1 MLLVALHK
9 TADAASF
16 RQTNEVSHVLDP
28 VRPRLHDGEL
38 EGHQTGLP
46 RRLLQPYRSVG
57 TAATQQRS
65 LMENNGGEIED
76 RRLPWG
82 PNGTRRATGASNGV
96 KYGVSDEELCGA
108 RVEVLRVVHR
118 SPSGGAC
125 TRQVH
130 ADNTRGASG
139 GRARAHLL
147 FGSACGPTAVRRAL
161 HGHTHTTLPAC
172 GRTRLGP
179 ATRARFPEAAADAET
194 AIAGCGSRCG
204 QPNLVTTSPLN

>member
-1 MLLVALHK
+1 
-9 TADAASF
+9 
-16 RQTNEVSHVLDP
+16 
-28 VRPRLHDGEL
+28 
-38 EGHQTGLP
+38 
-46 RRLLQPYRSVG
+46 
-57 TAATQQRS
+57 
-65 LMENNGGEIED
+65 MENNGGEIED

-96 KYGVSDEELCGA
+96 EYGVSDEELCGA

-204 QPNLVTTSPLN
+204 QPNLVTTFPRTALSWDMKLLTLVERTTVCAD

>member
-1 MLLVALHK
+1 
-9 TADAASF
+9 
-16 RQTNEVSHVLDP
+16 
-28 VRPRLHDGEL
+28 
-38 EGHQTGLP
+38 
-46 RRLLQPYRSVG
+46 
-57 TAATQQRS
+57 
-65 LMENNGGEIED
+65 MENNGGEIED

-96 KYGVSDEELCGA
+96 DYGVSDDELCGA

-147 FGSACGPTAVRRAL
+147 LGSACGPTAVRWAL

-179 ATRARFPEAAADAET
+179 VALPGGGGRRRDRHRWVWEPVWSIVLKLCRRFGL
-194 AIAGCGSRCG
+194 IMLIMLFW
-204 QPNLVTTSPLN
+204 QN

>member
-1 MLLVALHK
+1 
-9 TADAASF
+9 
-16 RQTNEVSHVLDP
+16 
-28 VRPRLHDGEL
+28 
-38 EGHQTGLP
+38 
-46 RRLLQPYRSVG
+46 
-57 TAATQQRS
+57 
-65 LMENNGGEIED
+65 MENNGREIKD

-96 KYGVSDEELCGA
+96 EYGVSDEELCGA

-147 FGSACGPTAVRRAL
+147 LGSACGPTAVWRAL
-161 HGHTHTTLPAC
+161 HGHVHTTLPAC

-204 QPNLVTTSPLN
+204 QPNLVTTFPRTALSWRRQKCHELFWKVLEGSRAPAHPKWRGIGCRRVAR

>member
-1 MLLVALHK
+1 
-9 TADAASF
+9 
-16 RQTNEVSHVLDP
+16 
-28 VRPRLHDGEL
+28 
-38 EGHQTGLP
+38 
-46 RRLLQPYRSVG
+46 
-57 TAATQQRS
+57 
-65 LMENNGGEIED
+65 MENNGREIED

-96 KYGVSDEELCGA
+96 EYGVSDEELCGA

-147 FGSACGPTAVRRAL
+147 LGSACGPTAVRRAL

-172 GRTRLGP
+172 GRTRLGS

-204 QPNLVTTSPLN
+204 QPNLVTTTVDPAENRSVRTLPRLFQDSSKSLPNRGCRGQRAAVAPV